1 VDYAIKT
8 LNQLRP
14 ILKGFRKSKGLTQA
28 VMASHLGVTQQS
40 YAQLEANPAAIS
52 VERLFR
58 VLRVLNVDLT
68 LTQNAGCVP
77 KKVGVKTIVPSSPRH
92 VAPAEQVPRARAAKL
107 DTAAPTGKG
116 KHKAQHV
123 QKKSAAGMDL
133 SDQSRVKPGRGTLV
147 EERRPDVAAV
157 TRRGTGKAGVVSKKR
172 ENW

>member
-14 ILKGFRKSKGLTQA
+14 ILKGFRKSEGLTQA
-28 VMASHLGVTQQS
+28 VMASHLGVTQQT

-68 LTQNAGCVP
+68 LTQRAGGLP
-77 KKVGVKTIVPSSPRH
+77 KKVGVETIVPPSPRR
-92 VAPAEQVPRARAAKL
+92 VATAEQVPGADAARR
-107 DTAAPTGKG
+107 DTAAATGRG
-116 KHKAQHV
+116 KPKAQHA
-123 QKKSAAGMDL
+123 QKKSAPGMVS
-133 SDQSRVKPGRGTLV
+133 SDQARAKPGRGTFV
-147 EERRPDVAAV
+147 KERRADVAAV
-157 TRRGTGKAGVVSKKR
+157 TRRGAGKTGVVSKKR